1 MDLHHKLRRP
11 RGSSIHACN
20 ICGKEGHQAAQ
31 CPNGTVNWGDRFKG
45 RWGDVTWALDKTP
58 RHKDLFRHPW
68 DKEKVDYGELQS
80 AAKLYAE
87 TRQKA
92 IDAGDLDPT
101 KEAMELAVKKAEEM
115 EAKKRKWVENDKAA
129 KAAKLAKIEEDR
141 RLKAREEEAKKA
153 AEEAKKKAAAAAEAA
168 KKAAEAGQ
176 WIQYKDQQGRPYY
189 YNVRRRTT
197 RAPPSCHKWAD
208 LCLGSASADNDE
220 RDEMG
225 QAGELHRGAACACA
239 CSCGGQPCTGGLRP
253 GRRWRRRGR
262 VSVGCV
268 GPRAGAEPAAA
279 AVAAAAAAAATTA
292 AAELRPRRRW
302 WRRRRFW
309 ERGPCSDGARWWWAR
324 RRDDKA
330 CVDDRKGARG
340 GRARRAVTSS
350 KCALIFGVFV
360 FGVTQI
366 EAAPRPLSSLASSAL
381 PTLPSP
387 RPLLASPLPL
397 GCRPRR
403 SCPSRATQFEWLRW
417 QTTPA
422 QGPCSPA
429 GANSTLRCAETL
441 SIE

>member
-31 CPNGTVNWGDRFKG
+31 CPNGTVNWGDRFRG

-115 EAKKRKWVENDKAA
+115 EAKKRKWVESDKAA

-189 YNVRRRTT
+189 YNVRRRTART
-197 RAPPSCHKWAD
+197 PPTCHRWAD
-208 LCLGSASADNDE
+208 LCLGSASADDDE

-225 QAGELHRGAACACA
+225 QAGELHRGAACACACA

-253 GRRWRRRGR
+253 GRRWRRRWR
-262 VSVGCV
+262 VRFRGV
-268 GPRAGAEPAAA
+268 GPRASAEPAA
-279 AVAAAAAAAATTA
+279 AVAAAAAAAAA
-292 AAELRPRRRW
+292 AAELRPRRRRW
-302 WRRRRFW
+302 FW

-324 RRDDKA
+324 RRDDEA
-330 CVDDRKGARG
+330 GVDDRKGARG

-350 KCALIFGVFV
+350 MCPPVV
-360 FGVTQI
+360 
-366 EAAPRPLSSLASSAL
+366 
-381 PTLPSP
+381 
-387 RPLLASPLPL
+387 
-397 GCRPRR
+397 
-403 SCPSRATQFEWLRW
+403 PSRSFSVPSFSVSHRSRQPLDHSRH
-417 QTTPA
+417 
-422 QGPCSPA
+422 
-429 GANSTLRCAETL
+429 
-441 SIE
+441 